1 MEKKFYLQKEE
12 STWMREKRQAND
24 VSQNLCYMYICIWI
38 TTEGFKE
45 GQKYQE
51 ACK

>member
-24 VSQNLCYMYICIWI
+24 VIPELMLHVYMYLD
-38 TTEGFKE
+38 
-45 GQKYQE
+45 YN
-51 ACK
+51 